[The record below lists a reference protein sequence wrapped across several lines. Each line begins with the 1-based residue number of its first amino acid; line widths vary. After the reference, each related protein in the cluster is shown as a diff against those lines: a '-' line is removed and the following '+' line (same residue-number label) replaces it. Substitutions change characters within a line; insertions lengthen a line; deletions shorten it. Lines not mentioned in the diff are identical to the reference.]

1 LRQFSISLSKTS
13 HDILRRLHPDIKRTI
28 RKALDELSKNPYRG
42 KPLKE
47 ELSGL
52 WSLAVSHYRIIYQVE
67 TNAVNVVY
75 IAPRRDVYQHIREL
89 IAEKRSKPRY

>member
-1 LRQFSISLSKTS
+1 LRQSSVALSKTS
-13 HDILRRLHPDIKRTI
+13 HEILRRLHPDIKRSI
-28 RKALDELSKNPYRG
+28 RKALDELSKNPYGG

-52 WSLAVSHYRIIYQVE
+52 WSLAVSHHRIIYQVD
-67 TNAVNVVY
+67 TNKLTVVY

-89 IAEKRSKPRY
+89 LAEKKS